1 MGEISLEKIDI
12 IRERTE
18 VTYTEAK
25 EALEECDGNVVDAL
39 IYIENKQKVS
49 RDDLYTTKDEFV
61 KWIKDVV
68 NKGNVTRIRIKK
80 DNKVLT
86 DIPVNAGL
94 AAGVVALIWPPILAL
109 GVVTAVFTKITIE
122 IVKSDGSVEIVNKI
136 IKDKAKDAKVKV
148 ENMTY
153 DVKEKVDDFRSDVK
167 EKVEDITSDV
177 KDKFDKKVES
187 SNKEETVYK
196 YTVTFD
202 DMDKRE
208 EDNKQDGR

>member
-49 RDDLYTTKDEFV
+49 KEDLYTTKDEFF

-136 IKDKAKDAKVKV
+136 IKDKAKDAKTKV

-167 EKVEDITSDV
+167 EKVEDISSDV
-177 KDKFDKKVES
+177 KDKFDKKFES
-187 SNKEETVYK
+187 SNKEENVYK

-202 DMDKRE
+202 DMDKKE
-208 EDNKQDGR
+208 EDNKEDGR

>member
-49 RDDLYTTKDEFV
+49 KEDLYTTKDEFF

-136 IKDKAKDAKVKV
+136 IKDKAKDAKTKV

-167 EKVEDITSDV
+167 EKVEDISSDV
-177 KDKFDKKVES
+177 KDKFDKKFES
-187 SNKEETVYK
+187 SNKEENVYK

-202 DMDKRE
+202 DVDKKE
-208 EDNKQDGR
+208 EDNKEDGR

>member
-39 IYIENKQKVS
+39 IFIENKQKVS
-49 RDDLYTTKDEFV
+49 KEDLYTTKDEFF

-136 IKDKAKDAKVKV
+136 IKDRAKDAKTKV

-177 KDKFDKKVES
+177 KDKFDKKFES
-187 SNKEETVYK
+187 SDKEENVYK

-202 DMDKRE
+202 DMDKKE
-208 EDNKQDGR
+208 EDNKEDGR

>member
-18 VTYTEAK
+18 VSYTEAK

-49 RDDLYTTKDEFV
+49 RDDLYTSKDEFV
-61 KWIKDVV
+61 KWIKEIV

-80 DNKVLT
+80 DNRVLA

-136 IKDKAKDAKVKV
+136 LRDKAKDAKTKV

-167 EKVEDITSDV
+167 EKVEDVTSDV
-177 KDKFDKKVES
+177 KDKFDKRFES
-187 SNKEETVYK
+187 SNKDENVYK

-202 DMDKRE
+202 DIDKKE
-208 EDNKQDGR
+208 EDNKEDGR

>member
-1 MGEISLEKIDI
+1 MSEISLEKIDI

-39 IYIENKQKVS
+39 IFIENKQKVS
-49 RDDLYTTKDEFV
+49 KEDLYTTKDEFF

-136 IKDKAKDAKVKV
+136 IKDRAKDAKTKV

-177 KDKFDKKVES
+177 KDKFDKKFES
-187 SNKEETVYK
+187 SDKEENVYK

-202 DMDKRE
+202 DVDKKE
-208 EDNKQDGR
+208 EDNKEDGR

>member
-39 IYIENKQKVS
+39 IFIENKQKVS
-49 RDDLYTTKDEFV
+49 RDDLYTSKDEFV
-61 KWIKDVV
+61 KWIKEVV

-80 DNKVLT
+80 DNRILT

-94 AAGVVALIWPPILAL
+94 AAGLVALIWPPILAL
-109 GVVTAVFTKITIE
+109 GVVTAVFIKITVE

-136 IKDKAKDAKVKV
+136 IKNKAKDAKVKV

-153 DVKEKVDDFRSDVK
+153 DVKEKVEDFRSDVK

-177 KDKFDKKVES
+177 KDKFDKKYES
-187 SNKEETVYK
+187 SNKDENVYK

-202 DMDKRE
+202 DMDKKE
-208 EDNKQDGR
+208 ENNKEDGR